1 MPLNMNI
8 AVTYFTNKMFSEQII
23 QQKFYNGVLYIYI
36 LLRIKK
42 KNSTCREAEYKK
54 KHDIWSKNSCVFIHG
69 KIIYIYILQICTSV
83 CRQI

>member
-54 KHDIWSKNSCVFIHG
+54 K
-69 KIIYIYILQICTSV
+69 T
-83 CRQI
+83 